1 MNHGNQRNQMNHSS
15 DTHKRNNW
23 IAAITARWH
32 LWAGIAISVALLLVF
47 YRQLDTG
54 ELKSLLAGA
63 NYVYL
68 IPAVALYFVG
78 VYFRAS
84 RWQYLLTP
92 LRRFPVRR
100 LYPVVIVGYAANNL
114 LPMRLGELVRSYLLA
129 RQENFSA
136 SSALGSVAVERVFD
150 GLTLVAIIAVAAP
163 WLLLMG
169 IFSDGAGVSKSTAIV
184 LAIAVGVVFGGFLA
198 FFTLL
203 AAWPAFARAVEG
215 FLGLLP
221 ARLRGPALRFFR
233 AFVSALGILNSPRK
247 HLALFLLS
255 LPVWLA
261 EGSVYFLV
269 SYSFDIRSYYDSAL
283 AYVLVIALLTATS
296 NLATGI
302 PSAVGGIGPF
312 EVVAQQTL
320 IALGVGA
327 TVAGAYSVFVHL
339 VALWLPVNIAGL
351 AIIVVILAKQ
361 SLSLKQLLGAP
372 EPELA
377 ETPPPDL
384 AEGRTAT
391 NSSPAGGSP

>member
-1 MNHGNQRNQMNHSS
+1 MNHGNQGNQMNHSS
-15 DTHKRNNW
+15 DAHKRNSW
-23 IAAITARWH
+23 ISSIATRWH
-32 LWAGIAISVALLLVF
+32 LWAGIAISVAMLLFF
-47 YRQLDTG
+47 YRQLEPG
-54 ELKSLLAGA
+54 ELKTLLAEA

-68 IPAVALYFVG
+68 IPAIALYFVG
-78 VYFRAS
+78 VYFRAY
-84 RWQYLLTP
+84 RWQYLLAP
-92 LRRFPVRR
+92 MRRFPVRR
-100 LYPVVIVGYAANNL
+100 LYPVVIVGYTANNL
-114 LPMRLGELVRSYLLA
+114 LPMRLGELVRSYHLA

-150 GLTLVAIIAVAAP
+150 GLTLVAVVAVAAP

-169 IFSDGAGVSKSTAIV
+169 VFSGGAGVSQSTAIV
-184 LAIAVGVVFGGFLA
+184 LAVAVGAVFGGFLL

-203 AAWPAFARAVEG
+203 AAWPGFAAVIER
-215 FLGLLP
+215 FLSLLP
-221 ARLRGPALRFFR
+221 AKLQAPALRFFR
-233 AFVSALGILNSPRK
+233 SFVSALGILSSPRK
-247 HLALFLLS
+247 HLMLVLLS
-255 LPVWLA
+255 LPVWLG

-269 SYSFDIRSYYDSAL
+269 SYSFDIGSYYDSML

-351 AIIVVILAKQ
+351 AIIVVILLKQ

-372 EPELA
+372 ADESDELV
-377 ETPPPDL
+377 D
-384 AEGRTAT
+384 GRPAA
-391 NSSPAGGSP
+391 NSSPAGGAP

>member
-1 MNHGNQRNQMNHSS
+1 M
-15 DTHKRNNW
+15 
-23 IAAITARWH
+23 
-32 LWAGIAISVALLLVF
+32 
-47 YRQLDTG
+47 
-54 ELKSLLAGA
+54 
-63 NYVYL
+63 
-68 IPAVALYFVG
+68 
-78 VYFRAS
+78 
-84 RWQYLLTP
+84 
-92 LRRFPVRR
+92 RRFPVRR
-100 LYPVVIVGYAANNL
+100 LYPVVIVGYTANNL
-114 LPMRLGELVRSYLLA
+114 LPMRLGELVRSYHLA

-150 GLTLVAIIAVAAP
+150 GLTLVAVVAVAAP

-169 IFSDGAGVSKSTAIV
+169 VFSDGAGVSQSTAIV
-184 LAIAVGVVFGGFLA
+184 LAVAVGAVFGGFLL

-203 AAWPAFARAVEG
+203 AAWPGFASLIER
-215 FLGLLP
+215 FLILLP
-221 ARLRGPALRFFR
+221 AKLQAPALRFFR
-233 AFVSALGILNSPRK
+233 SFVSALGILSSPRK
-247 HLALFLLS
+247 HLMLVLLS
-255 LPVWLA
+255 LPVWLG

-269 SYSFDIRSYYDSAL
+269 SYSFDIGSYYDSML

-361 SLSLKQLLGAP
+361 SLTLKQLIGAP
-372 EPELA
+372 PEPPIA
-377 ETPPPDL
+377 PSRHGVIASNSPT
-384 AEGRTAT
+384 ASGSNEGA
-391 NSSPAGGSP
+391 SP